1 MAKYNLWQKV
11 PFALVSK
18 LPFYFVASMMA
29 DETNC
34 RKMAE
39 AHPKKLSKFW
49 PLETLP
55 LFQLQRETD
64 GRGQIWIISLLT
76 WRHQTCSC
84 THVNLYRSKQT
95 MADRTW
101 SPCLTDRMDC
111 RGHFVRALSF
121 LPRSLNSC
129 VDSKPGYRFNK
140 KVQTHSASNPP
151 RNHHAKTI

>member
-1 MAKYNLWQKV
+1 MALDKNEPMAKYNLWQKV

-29 DETNC
+29 DEANC

-64 GRGQIWIISLLT
+64 GRNLNYIIANMAASDLLMYACEPLPF
-76 WRHQTCSC
+76 QT
-84 THVNLYRSKQT
+84 NYGR
-95 MADRTW
+95 
-101 SPCLTDRMDC
+101 
-111 RGHFVRALSF
+111 SF
-121 LPRSLNSC
+121 LIP
-129 VDSKPGYRFNK
+129 VPD
-140 KVQTHSASNPP
+140 
-151 RNHHAKTI
+151 